1 MKKRKIIIFSIIIL
15 LCLITF
21 FLFKN
26 EKSELKNI
34 KSEKELLNIYNC
46 EYSNGNEI
54 FYRIIGMPF
63 SFGSWVQSRI
73 DSSIDEIGSAN
84 GLLDSY

>member
-34 KSEKELLNIYNC
+34 KSEKELLSIYNC
-46 EYSNGNEI
+46 NYSDCKKM
-54 FYRIIGMPF
+54 FYRIIFMTF
-63 SFGSWVQSRI
+63 SFESDW
-73 DSSIDEIGSAN
+73 N
-84 GLLDSY
+84 